1 MAGGTG
7 IVAQVSGTTIA
18 IVGVGA
24 IGGAVA
30 AALADLDQHE
40 LVLCARSPFDV
51 LEVQHPSGT
60 SRVAA
65 PVLTDSATALPVN
78 WVLVATKAHQT
89 SAALPWLRSLTGRGT
104 RWAMLQNGV
113 DHVERAEAL
122 CAGGL
127 RPAGIVPVV
136 VNLPAER
143 VAPGRIVQSLD
154 GMLTSP
160 DDVDGREF
168 AELFDGARI
177 RVRPHADFVTIAWRK
192 LVMNA
197 SLGGVCAF
205 LSREN
210 GSVAEGALRTLVLD
224 VMWEVVAVAK
234 AEGASLEAADCA
246 PILDAVLEV
255 AGDHWSSISLDRREG
270 RPMEWEARN
279 AVVGRRGR
287 AHGIATPF
295 NDAVT
300 ALLRGIDRQR
310 EASAR

>member
-18 IVGVGA
+18 IVGAGA
-24 IGGAVA
+24 IGGSVA

-40 LVLCARSPFDV
+40 IVLCARTSFDA
-51 LEVQHPSGT
+51 LEVTHPGGT
-60 SRVAA
+60 SQVDA
-65 PVLTDSATALPVN
+65 PLLTDPGTGLPVN

-89 SAALPWLRSLTGRGT
+89 PEALPWLRSLTGRGT
-104 RWAMLQNGV
+104 RWALLQNGV
-113 DHVERAEAL
+113 DHRERSEAL

-143 VAPGRIVQSLD
+143 LAPGRVVQSLD
-154 GMLTSP
+154 GALTSP
-160 DDVDGREF
+160 DDADGRDF
-168 AELFDGARI
+168 AELFEGARV
-177 RVRPHADFVTIAWRK
+177 RVRPHADFTTVAWRK

-205 LSREN
+205 LAREN
-210 GSVAEGALRTLVLD
+210 GVVAEGALRTLVLD
-224 VMWEVVAVAK
+224 LMLEVVAVAR
-234 AEGASLEAADCA
+234 AEGAALEASDCA
-246 PILDAVLEV
+246 PILDGVLKV
-255 AGDHWSSISLDRREG
+255 AGDHWSSISVDRREG

-287 AHGIATPF
+287 VHGIPTPF

-310 EASAR
+310 DAL